1 MIKIIDIN
9 FQGFNSAVA
18 CFLIKS
24 ENNLILIETGPSNSY
39 SKIKERMLAL
49 GEDINKINHVF
60 VTHIHLDH
68 SGGAWRFAKNGAI
81 IYVHPKGAPHLENPE
96 KLIAS
101 ATMIYG
107 NKMEKLWGKVD
118 KIDKNQIYSVKDYE
132 EIKID
137 NYSFKA
143 LYTPGHANHHIAW
156 KLDNIIF
163 TGDVAGA
170 KIKNGPV
177 MPACPPPDI
186 DLELWEKS
194 IKIIEE
200 EKPEKLYLTHFG
212 AHQNIKAHFDELRKN
227 LNLWFNWIK
236 ENNLKYKDNDILTI
250 KFNNYVLEEMK
261 KENIEKELID
271 QYFAANPPY
280 MSVSGIKRYW
290 YKKNENK

>member
-9 FQGFNSAVA
+9 FQGFKSAVA

-24 ENNLILIETGPSNSY
+24 EANLILVETGPSNSY
-39 SKIKERMLAL
+39 SQIEKKILEL
-49 GEDINKINHVF
+49 GEDINKIKHVF

-68 SGGAWRFAKNGAI
+68 SGGAWRFAKNGAN
-81 IYVHPKGAPHLENPE
+81 IYVHPKGATHLENPE

-101 ATMIYG
+101 ATRIYG
-107 NKMEKLWGKVD
+107 DKMDKLWGKVE
-118 KIDKNQIYSVKDYE
+118 KIDSKRIYRVKDNE
-132 EIKID
+132 FIKID
-137 NYSFKA
+137 NYNFKA

-156 KLDNIIF
+156 KLNNIIF

-170 KIKNGPV
+170 KIENGPV

-186 DLELWEKS
+186 NLELWEKS
-194 IKIIEE
+194 IKTIEK

-212 AHQNIKAHFDELRKN
+212 EHHNIKVHFGELRKT
-227 LNLWFNWIK
+227 LKLWFDWIK
-236 ENNLKYKDNDILTI
+236 INSLKYRTNSLLTT
-250 KFNNYVLEEMK
+250 KFNEYVLSELK
-261 KENIEKELID
+261 KEKIEKKLID

-290 YKKNENK
+290 HKKHENK